1 MNDIAIVLVWVN
13 RSLSLHECS
22 GQKSKTDEGSK
33 IVKTKIGIKDK
44 KKKKKEEKRMSIKE
58 YSCH

>member
-1 MNDIAIVLVWVN
+1 
-13 RSLSLHECS
+13 LSLHECS